1 MIYGFFKTLQTLSPF
16 IIFVVLAGGGIYF
29 MIRSIKMPLQYLDDV
44 IDAAKSLSDPDAPPL
59 SLPEGLSD
67 AENELNIARVQ
78 SQENLRLRKEAEQR
92 KNDLIMYLAHD
103 LKTQLSCR
111 QRCRGAVS

>member
-1 MIYGFFKTLQTLSPF
+1 
-16 IIFVVLAGGGIYF
+16 

-78 SQENLRLRKEAEQR
+78 SQETCVCEKRRSSE
-92 KNDLIMYLAHD
+92 
-103 LKTQLSCR
+103 KTILSCTLPTI
-111 QRCRGAVS
+111 